1 MNTKLPLHLRLILHL
16 GGSTVADGSPPK
28 GPRGSASGLP
38 GHGGLDDRLVQFPR
52 TGAIWWSTRVAGTA
66 ILHRWPFFR
75 GTTHERVVP
84 PWGRHMA
91 LSGVS

>member
-16 GGSTVADGSPPK
+16 GGSTVADASPPT
-28 GPRGSASGLP
+28 GPREWSSELP
-38 GHGGLDDRLVQFPR
+38 GHGGLDDHL
-52 TGAIWWSTRVAGTA
+52 GAVPGPASSGGRTRVVGTA